1 MPSLYDLV
9 FSQSQ
14 PENETSS
21 RDDGSP
27 NDNDS
32 DPLEDDVFRKEA
44 REALM
49 RRKQEDENMMDLDDT
64 MMGKKKRPRIH
75 ARPTMYRT
83 EEEKKSLRKSYWRS
97 AYLAKR
103 AKDHK
108 WNYDMENTNEADTGD
123 VVFQTLAAEQQLGDR
138 SSSDVEEEN
147 VEEEHGTDL
156 PVSKE
161 KSIVEDKVH
170 PRRVFGPGKNTF
182 QWYTIGER
190 PLPPTFRSVP
200 TKFWPLVVDG
210 PKWKRQNP
218 IDYHLNQL
226 SFIAARLLLNACG
239 STASPLRPKDAGRN
253 NHPTVLTMDTIEHL
267 YHAPRDPTNQS
278 YGLALRFALTLIPS
292 STSDIQEEVRSN
304 AAADQSETSPLDHE
318 HSWHDVLQRQINET
332 LSSWRNCRAH
342 AIWKRKEKYLR
353 KQKQTPNEK
362 QSQGCKPRR
371 RSRKDQLRHDRL
383 HDKTFID
390 VYHLTPCNRFLHIF
404 EMTSSLFLC
413 ILGDILL
420 SEQDENM
427 EESRQRYQEDDEDDD
442 GIYNIASLY
451 QEDEGTDDEFSPST
465 SIKECE
471 MAFKNYCFDFRKY
484 AKEKFAIDHQLNLMS
499 YPQFM
504 AVQRVQSFT
513 CNSGISKRSVDEAA
527 KELVKIGNDFLDE
540 PQLKKHFG
548 DVHVTTGIA
557 MLVSSLC
564 SINTPSSSNSAAI
577 VSSACNSRAV
587 LLYRTPF
594 DIMNRAFQQLN
605 TAEHMSDSLETAAS
619 DMYRASHVF
628 ETCCLNDPNNWNAH
642 LWHLASLLGGLLLSS
657 GKLCLFYGTSPAHN
671 LNDYTWRGYDKLM
684 NIKFRIYESFRKEA
698 STAFI
703 QLQNKIKSSEINM
716 IMSSLLEWGEA
727 MYLLCCFGTA
737 AEFNSISQLHAW
749 YTIHWSKNENTAFA
763 LNRVRELHKN
773 RLVSTNTFL
782 AILADCIEQ
791 HPSNTALWV
800 ELFLYLSS
808 SIGVEQ
814 STVHNKDDPLWWGLG
829 RTWWQYS
836 FFEAP
841 NHCFSPEIWGSKDGE
856 DDDSFEFLDPETLMN
871 RPFFSLIVSSCFT
884 PACDRFRAHSS
895 GVDFSTSLPVYD
907 EWLRSPDDDFDNLYI
922 EEGEDENDLYDTFK
936 ENIRRLLPKHWQ
948 EFICREDR
956 ECDDHVQRLISELNS
971 CSLKALF
978 VKIVIAF
985 YLLDSQN
992 RFVHDSIIWLFEQV
1006 DKQRG
1011 RGRGRLPQLG
1021 QCIEGNIALEI
1032 LSFIHHYYGVDAK
1045 SIRRNRAGY
1054 RLFLSHGNQILNQLP

>member
-14 PENETSS
+14 PENEISS
-21 RDDGSP
+21 RDDGCP

-32 DPLEDDVFRKEA
+32 VTLEDDVFRKEA

-49 RRKQEDENMMDLDDT
+49 RRKQEDEKMVDLGDDR
-64 MMGKKKRPRIH
+64 MGKKKRPRIH

-108 WNYDMENTNEADTGD
+108 WNYDMENTNDADTGD
-123 VVFQTLAAEQQLGDR
+123 VIFQTLAAEQQLGDR
-138 SSSDVEEEN
+138 SSSDVEEEH
-147 VEEEHGTDL
+147 VEEEHDADL

-161 KSIVEDKVH
+161 KSTVEKSTVEEKVH
-170 PRRVFGPGKNTF
+170 PRRIFGPGKNTF
-182 QWYTIGER
+182 QWYTINER
-190 PLPPTFRSVP
+190 ILPPTLRSVP

-239 STASPLRPKDAGRN
+239 STASPSRHKDTGRN

-292 STSDIQEEVRSN
+292 STSDIEEVRSD
-304 AAADQSETSPLDHE
+304 AAADRSQIPLLDHE
-318 HSWHDVLQRQINET
+318 YSWHDLLQKQINET
-332 LSSWRNCRAH
+332 LSLWRDYRAH

-353 KQKQTPNEK
+353 NQKENQDEK
-362 QSQGCKPRR
+362 KGQGCKPKR

-383 HDKTFID
+383 NDKTFID
-390 VYHLTPCNRFLHIF
+390 VYHLTPCNKFLHIF
-404 EMTSSLFLC
+404 EMTLSLFLC

-420 SEQDENM
+420 SEQDENL
-427 EESRQRYQEDDEDDD
+427 EESRHRYQDDDEDDD

-451 QEDEGTDDEFSPST
+451 QEDEGTDDEFSPS
-465 SIKECE
+465 SFVKKCE

-504 AVQRVQSFT
+504 AVQRVQSFV

-527 KELVKIGNDFLDE
+527 KELVEIGNDILDE
-540 PQLKKHFG
+540 PQLRKHFG
-548 DVHVTTGIA
+548 DLHVTTGIA
-557 MLVSSLC
+557 MIVSSLC
-564 SINTPSSSNSAAI
+564 SINTPSSSSAAAI
-577 VSSACNSRAV
+577 VSSACNSRAE

-594 DIMNRAFQQLN
+594 DIMRRAFQQLN
-605 TAEHMSDSLETAAS
+605 TAEDISDSLEAAAS
-619 DMYRASHVF
+619 DMYTASHVF
-628 ETCCLNDPNNWNAH
+628 ETCYLNEPNNLNAH
-642 LWHLASLLGGLLLSS
+642 VWHLASLLGGLILSS
-657 GKLCLFYGTSPAHN
+657 GKLCLFYGASPAHN
-671 LNDYTWRGYDKLM
+671 LNDYTRGAHDKLM

-716 IMSSLLEWGEA
+716 MMSSLLEWSEA
-727 MYLLCCFGTA
+727 IYLLCCFGTA

-749 YTIHWSKNENTAFA
+749 YTIHWSKNENTTFA

-773 RLVSTNTFL
+773 RLVTTNTFL

-808 SIGVEQ
+808 STGIEQ
-814 STVHNKDDPLWWGLG
+814 STVHKKDNPLWWGFG

-836 FFEAP
+836 FLEAP
-841 NHCFSPEIWGSKDGE
+841 NQCFPPEIWGSKDGE

-871 RPFFSLIVSSCFT
+871 SSFFSLIVSSCFT
-884 PACDRFRAHSS
+884 PAFERFHAHSS
-895 GVDFSTSLPVYD
+895 GVDFSTPLPVYV
-907 EWLRSPDDDFDNLYI
+907 EWLRSPDDEFDNLYI
-922 EEGEDENDLYDTFK
+922 EEGENENDLYDAFQ

-956 ECDDHVQRLISELNS
+956 ECDDHIQRLISELNS
-971 CSLKALF
+971 CSLKAFF
-978 VKIVIAF
+978 VKIAIAF
-985 YLLDSQN
+985 YLFDHQN
-992 RFVHDSIIWLFEQV
+992 SFVHDSIIWLFEQA

-1011 RGRGRLPQLG
+1011 RGNGCLPQLG
-1021 QCIEGNIALEI
+1021 QCIEGNIALEV
-1032 LSFIHHYYGVDAK
+1032 LSFFHHYYGVDAK
-1045 SIRRNRAGY
+1045 AIRRYRAG
-1054 RLFLSHGNQILNQLP
+1054 L